1 MDSRFIQAVKS
12 SIIEMEVCGR
22 VLKPMSMRHRLV
34 LTEIES
40 PIIFTDKP
48 FEPSDIVIAAR
59 ILSTHD
65 LKEMLC
71 VKPTDEESLKYAQ
84 LFLDSG
90 YYEEQMR
97 KMAEYI
103 KFNDNMPIIWEKK
116 RNGSSRGISLLLS
129 CVTNLMRNGMSYE
142 QAWTMNEC
150 EAMWMYIS
158 NLIAEGGDI
167 TVITEED
174 IKAMEFLKQ
183 LEASRA

>member
-65 LKEMLC
+65 LKEMLANRSRPFVAALFERC
-71 VKPTDEESLKYAQ
+71 SAVMLRLTQ
-84 LFLDSG
+84 LP
-90 YYEEQMR
+90 QPVM
-97 KMAEYI
+97 
-103 KFNDNMPIIWEKK
+103 
-116 RNGSSRGISLLLS
+116 
-129 CVTNLMRNGMSYE
+129 
-142 QAWTMNEC
+142 
-150 EAMWMYIS
+150 
-158 NLIAEGGDI
+158 
-167 TVITEED
+167 
-174 IKAMEFLKQ
+174 
-183 LEASRA
+183 